1 MALKGEPKSTLYV
14 GIDGGGSKCRAI
26 VYSTTHGVLGDGLSG
41 PANPFQDFEL
51 AIKSITEASMQAAIK
66 AGFNYSD
73 LGDMTAGIALAGVNI
88 PSVFNAMQIWKSPF
102 KQHLVLTDL
111 HAACLGAHSGGDG
124 AVIIA
129 GTGSC
134 GYASVN
140 GKSLTIGAHGFPHG
154 DKGSGAWIGL
164 QAVEHCLLA
173 MDQLGQDS
181 ILRQKIAADN
191 PLDLVSKVS
200 GQPPRFYARLAPLVF
215 EAAEEGDVIAQNI
228 LQEAGDYLSQ
238 VGEKLLSLNPP
249 KLTLIGGITA
259 RILPYLT
266 SKVRNKIT
274 DAEHPPEIGAILY
287 AQNKINAD
295 TQNLKTND
303 HSASG

>member
-1 MALKGEPKSTLYV
+1 MALKNEPKSTLYV

-26 VYSTTHGVLGDGLSG
+26 VYSTIHGVLGEGLSG

-51 AIKSITEASMQAAIK
+51 AVTSITNAAKQAATN
-66 AGFNYSD
+66 AGFNDSD
-73 LGDMTAGIALAGVNI
+73 LSDMVAGIALAGVNI
-88 PSVFNAMQIWKSPF
+88 PSVFNAMQHWKSPF

-140 GKSLTIGAHGFPHG
+140 GQSLTIGAHGFPHG

-173 MDQLGQDS
+173 MDQLGQNS
-181 ILRQKIAADN
+181 VLQQKIAADN

-215 EAAEEGDVIAQNI
+215 EAAEEGDVIAKTI

-249 KLTLIGGITA
+249 RLTLIGGITA
-259 RILPYLT
+259 RILPYL
-266 SKVRNKIT
+266 KPEVKNKIT
-274 DAEHPPEIGAILY
+274 AAEHPPEIGAILFV
-287 AQNKINAD
+287 QNKISAELQSGE
-295 TQNLKTND
+295 TSE
-303 HSASG
+303 HSANG